1 MDNKESVQ
9 PSPINSEKQNQG
21 SGNNSDQANEQYRA
35 AEQRVSAPPKVTS
48 GQTEPNDVS
57 ADDGEPELELTAK
70 QWWLQNGP
78 IVFILLAIV
87 VSLIWFFDATGLLAV
102 AKVAI
107 GLGLVVFVH
116 ELGHFLVA
124 KWCGVYVQV
133 FSLGFGPAIPGCSF
147 KWGETV
153 YKISLF
159 PLGGYVQM
167 LGQVDGTEES
177 DGSEDDPR
185 SYRNKNVFQ
194 RMAIISAGVI
204 MNGIMALVC
213 FALVYQIPGKKV
225 IPAVVSTIHSGSPSA
240 KIGLPSGAQ
249 IVKIGDVEKK
259 NLTFIDLVF
268 AVAPAHNEE
277 MPLEYVTYGADGT
290 PTVVKTTI
298 TPIRR
303 KGDLKAMIGMAT
315 PARLQL
321 ALGEPSE
328 KDGWPSPTIPGTPAR
343 NPIEGEFK
351 FGDWI
356 AGTSDPKEPSKVI
369 PLPNDPRAPVENQ
382 KDYFIFVRRMIQ
394 LQGKNVTLRV
404 EGENGETRDVVVGPA
419 YRKTT
424 GLIMETGEI
433 TMVRDGS
440 PAAGKV
446 EPRSETHQGD
456 QIEYVQLM
464 YPHGKSIQFV
474 TKEPN
479 NGLKQDKKEK
489 LEEITKK
496 LPAMMFAPPV
506 GQAALA
512 KVLQDQAEKLQAE
525 IRSMPVQIRLD
536 PIRLP
541 HELSQWADKMRKAKL
556 PKDQWKVKL
565 KVRRHDPEA
574 ENKYSF
580 HKVELAWDD
589 SWRFNLVGSLPDKG
603 KPSHAPLA
611 IPELGLAYEVKST
624 VVGLNPKW
632 ADETK
637 AKDAIQKGDVIEE
650 INLHYRSMKGEDKES
665 GWQKV
670 YPDGWASV
678 VWILQS
684 VAAYGTL
691 DHVTLKVNRSGQDEP
706 VEVNIYPQADTTW
719 PDDFTGSHYWR
730 GIVLTPDHRVV
741 KADDTFEAIGMGL
754 RDAYRQ
760 VQQAFEGILSIATQ
774 RIGAKAISGP
784 VGIARLAYDQARID
798 TWQFVWFIAMISIH
812 IAVLNFLPIPVLDG
826 GHMVFL
832 LYELVRGKPASE
844 KVRTWATIVGLLLIL
859 CLVVFAFWV
868 DIERIITGGY

>member
-9 PSPINSEKQNQG
+9 PGPINPENQ
-21 SGNNSDQANEQYRA
+21 SQEHSDGPQQNEQFHA
-35 AEQRVSAPPKVTS
+35 AESRVA
-48 GQTEPNDVS
+48 VS
-57 ADDGEPELELTAK
+57 SKTAQSQNRPSELPEDAEPEVELTTK

-78 IVFILLAIV
+78 VVFILVALV
-87 VSLIWFFDATGLLAV
+87 VVLFRFFDATGLLAIG
-102 AKVAI
+102 KVAV

-225 IPAVVSTIHSGSPSA
+225 IPAVVSTVHSGSPSA

-249 IVKIGDVEKK
+249 ITKIGDVEKK
-259 NLTFIDLVF
+259 NLTFVDLVF

-277 MPLEYVTYGADGT
+277 MPLEYVVYDDEGKAQ
-290 PTVVKTTI
+290 VFKTKI

-303 KGDLKAMIGMAT
+303 QGDLKAMIGMAT

-321 ALGEPSE
+321 IPGEASE
-328 KDGWPSPTIPGTPAR
+328 EDGWPTPTVRNTPAR
-343 NPIEGEFK
+343 DPIDGKFA

-356 AGTSDPKEPSKVI
+356 VGTSDPKDPSKVI
-369 PLPNDPRAPVENQ
+369 PLPDDPRSPNENQ
-382 KDYFIFVRRMIQ
+382 KDYFVFVRRMIQ
-394 LQGKNVTLRV
+394 LQGKEVIIRV
-404 EGENGETRDVVVGPA
+404 KGEDGETRDVRVAPSF
-419 YRKTT
+419 RKPT
-424 GLIMETGEI
+424 GLIMEPGEI
-433 TMVRDGS
+433 TMVRDNS

-446 EPRSETHQGD
+446 EVRNETHQGD
-456 QIEYVQLM
+456 QLEYVQVT
-464 YPHGKSIQFV
+464 YPGGKSIRFV

-479 NGLKQDKKEK
+479 NEAKQEK
-489 LEEITKK
+489 I
-496 LPAMMFAPPV
+496 
-506 GQAALA
+506 AAR
-512 KVLQDQAEKLQAE
+512 DQAVKEMMAMGLPGNPIGGAVGAGLLKKTINQLNAE
-525 IRSMPVQIRLD
+525 IPTIPDRVRLD

-541 HELSQWADKMRKAKL
+541 HELRAWADKMRQAKR
-556 PKDQWKVKL
+556 PKNEWNVKL
-565 KVRRHDPEA
+565 KLRRHDPEA

-580 HKVELAWDD
+580 HEVELAWDD
-589 SWRFNLVGSLPDKG
+589 SWRFNLVGSLADRG
-603 KPSHAPLA
+603 KPSNAPQP
-611 IPELGLAYEVKST
+611 IPELGLAYEVKTT
-624 VVGLNPKW
+624 VAEIDKKW
-632 ADETK
+632 AEKTK
-637 AKDAIQKGDVIEE
+637 ATQLQKGDVIEQ
-650 INLHYRSMKGEDKES
+650 INIHYEDMKGEPQES
-665 GWQKV
+665 GWQEV
-670 YPDGWASV
+670 STDGWASV
-678 VWILQS
+678 VWLLQS
-684 VAAYGTL
+684 VPAYGML
-691 DHVTLKVNRSGQDEP
+691 DRVEFKVNRSGQDELET
-706 VEVNIYPQADTTW
+706 VTIYPEQDKSW
-719 PDDFTGSHYWR
+719 PDDFTGNHYWR
-730 GIVLTPDHRVV
+730 GIVLMADHRVV
-741 KADDTFEAIGMGL
+741 QADDTFEAIGMGL

-832 LYELVRGKPASE
+832 LYELIRGKPASE
-844 KVRTWATIVGLLLIL
+844 RIRTWATVAGLLLIL